1 MSTEEN
7 KALVRRLW
15 EEVFNK
21 RNLVVADELI
31 AQDSVNYEAPPGPVH
46 SGPEGLKQVVQ
57 MLTSA
62 FPDHHTILEDM
73 IAEGD
78 KVVVRTTF
86 SGTHQGPF
94 MGIPPTGKRFNQQ
107 AIHVI
112 RVVDCK
118 ATEHWGVVDNL
129 SLMQQL
135 GVIPV
140 RE

>member
-15 EEVFNK
+15 EEVLNK
-21 RNLVVADELI
+21 RNLEVADELL
-31 AQDSVNYEAPPGPVH
+31 APGSVNHEAPAGRTH
-46 SGPEGLKQVVQ
+46 EGPESLKQVVG

-62 FPDHHTILEDM
+62 FPDHHTIVEDI

-78 KVVVRTTF
+78 KVMVRTTF

-94 MGIPPTGKRFNQQ
+94 MGIPPTGKRFSQQ
-107 AIHVI
+107 QIHVVRI
-112 RVVDCK
+112 VDGK
-118 ATEHWGVVDNL
+118 ATEHWAVRDDI
-129 SLMQQL
+129 SMMQQL
-135 GVIPV
+135 GVLPV